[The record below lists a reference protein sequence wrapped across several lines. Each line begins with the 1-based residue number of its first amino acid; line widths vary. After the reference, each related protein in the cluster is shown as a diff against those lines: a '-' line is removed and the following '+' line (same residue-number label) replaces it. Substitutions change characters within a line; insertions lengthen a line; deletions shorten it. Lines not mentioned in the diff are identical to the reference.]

1 MGMETLDEEYQN
13 PLMMDEMR
21 QQVAE
26 EERATDNG
34 TLAQILSEI
43 AELIELEG
51 GAAVYRARAYRKA
64 ADTIGNLD
72 VSAADLYYDGGA
84 NALMQLPN
92 IGKSIAERLAEMI
105 DTGVSSLHAELTAKY
120 PPGMVELMSVPGVG
134 PKTAY
139 KLSADYGITSIAQ
152 LEEAARAGRLQELFK
167 WQGARLEEGILA
179 WIGRARIAERRLPHY
194 LAEPLEMSLREG
206 LEAIPGVLQVGVA
219 GSFRRLEETIGNLD
233 FVAATA
239 DPSTVMHAFSKLP
252 QVRSTLSTTPGRL
265 TVVSHTGMHVDLHL
279 VEPGVFETGYFYYT
293 GSAEHLEK
301 LRERATAM
309 QIDLPQLGTREEPP
323 HTDNMTEA
331 EIYHTLGLP
340 YLPPE
345 LRQGKGEL
353 ELAFKRDPESLIVQA
368 QVQAD
373 LHTHT
378 DWSDGSSTM
387 EEMVEA
393 AVRLGY
399 SYYAI
404 CDHSGGL
411 GVAGGLSIEKRLAQI
426 AAIRAFQER
435 LPKDFTLLAGIEVD
449 IRADGT
455 LDCPDSILEQLDW
468 VVASIHSSMRQDRA
482 AMTRRLLRA
491 IEHPLVNAIGH
502 PTTRLLTGR
511 PPVDVDMEEI
521 YRAALRTGT
530 ALEVNGGPDRLD
542 LSDEQARR
550 ARELGIKLIVSS
562 DGHTVDHLA
571 KFMGYAIAVAR
582 RAWCRPSDL
591 LNTGPVED
599 LRAFVAAKRAT
610 ARPKEEV

>member
-13 PLMMDEMR
+13 PLTMDEMR

-51 GAAVYRARAYRKA
+51 GSAVYRARAYRKA
-64 ADTIGNLD
+64 ADTIGNLE
-72 VSAADLYYDGGA
+72 VSAADLYYEGGT
-84 NALMQLPN
+84 NALTQLPN
-92 IGKSIAERLAEMI
+92 IGKSIAERLAEVI
-105 DTGVSSLHAELTAKY
+105 DTGQSSLHAELKAKY

-139 KLSADYGITSIAQ
+139 KLSADYGITSIKQ
-152 LEEAARAGRLQELFK
+152 LEEAARSGRLQELFK

-179 WIGRARIAERRLPHY
+179 WIGRARIAERRLPRY

-206 LEAIPGVLQVGVA
+206 LEAIPGVIQAGVA

-233 FVAATA
+233 FAASTA
-239 DPSTVMHAFSKLP
+239 APDAVMDAFSKLP
-252 QVRSTLSTTPGRL
+252 QVRSTLSITPGRL

-293 GSAEHLEK
+293 GSAGHLEK
-301 LRERATAM
+301 LRERAAEM

-323 HTDNMTEA
+323 HADNMTET
-331 EIYHTLGLP
+331 EIYRALGLP

-345 LRQGKGEL
+345 LRQGKDEL
-353 ELAFKRDPESLIVQA
+353 EMAFKRDPNSLIIQA

-387 EEMVEA
+387 EEMVEGA
-393 AVRLGY
+393 IRLGY

-411 GVAGGLSIEKRLAQI
+411 GVAGGLNVEKRLAQI
-426 AAIRAFQER
+426 AVIRAFQQR

-468 VVASIHSSMRQDRA
+468 VVASIHSSMRQDRT

-491 IEHPLVNAIGH
+491 IEHPLVNVIGH

-511 PPVDVDMEEI
+511 QPVDVDMEEI

-550 ARELGIKLIVSS
+550 ARELGVKLIVSS

-571 KFMGYAIAVAR
+571 KFMGYAVAVAR
-582 RAWCRPSDL
+582 RAWCQPADL
-591 LNTGPVED
+591 LNTGPIEN

-610 ARPKEEV
+610 ARPKEEA